1 MPGPATGFSLV
12 LDSDR
17 RHRWKPIDFG
27 EAIKGWRMFPRL
39 IDRYFNCGKIDT
51 SVELKKHRHMK
62 CEFTK
67 IKIKL
72 LYPEYETK
80 LSMYDIFSKCFQI
93 SKKARRAPVQ
103 RLWCISRELFPPL
116 QESDQMNMVC
126 KVIDWRVS
134 FINTYTQE
142 QLIDSSFFFMNHAN
156 KKKKIFKKKTRFLQ
170 HESQL
175 PVSMATSGLDDFFW
189 ASFEPRILDQSLSS
203 HGFEEFWSCFLL
215 TTQLGGKLLRFHAA
229 SVGPRWICSLP

>member
-1 MPGPATGFSLV
+1 
-12 LDSDR
+12 
-17 RHRWKPIDFG
+17 
-27 EAIKGWRMFPRL
+27 
-39 IDRYFNCGKIDT
+39 
-51 SVELKKHRHMK
+51 MK

-156 KKKKIFKKKTRFLQ
+156 KKKKIFKKKNSISATWVTNSQFLW
-170 HESQL
+170 QL
-175 PVSMATSGLDDFFW
+175 PVLTTFFW